1 MGQYLTRKITMA
13 NASTTGFGFRA
24 VMTVGNTPATSGQ
37 SEYQVQTAPG
47 VGLYKGDPASIQ
59 DGGNQGFAQDASFT
73 LTDDG
78 GAGGTNWANNAD
90 ALLIG
95 VLNGFFYIDSTGKPT
110 FANSVP
116 AGTTTSVDY
125 NTGSNNITAFVID
138 NPNQEYVV
146 KADAAVT
153 QAMLGAVNQMN
164 NTSWTASGN
173 KDGQSITTLD
183 VSTAATTGM
192 FTLVRSANDPEN
204 KDLTAPGANVV
215 VTIGKS
221 SALYN

>member
-1 MGQYLTRKITMA
+1 MA

-125 NTGSNNITAFVID
+125 NTGSDNITAFVID

-146 KADAAVT
+146 KADDAIT
-153 QAMLGAVNQMN
+153 QAGFGLVTSYNIN
-164 NTSWTASGN
+164 NWTASTN
-173 KDGQSITTLD
+173 KDGQSIATLD
-183 VSTAATTGM
+183 IASPLATKM
-192 FTLVRSANDPEN
+192 FSLVRSANDPEN
-204 KDLTAPGANVV
+204 KDLSVAGANVI
-215 VTIGKS
+215 VTISKA

>member
-1 MGQYLTRKITMA
+1 MA
-13 NASTTGFGFRA
+13 NASTVGFGLRA
-24 VMTVGNTPATSGQ
+24 VMAVGNTPATSGQ
-37 SEYQVQTAPG
+37 SEYLVQTAPG

-59 DGGNQGFAQDASFT
+59 NSSGAEGYVQDASFT
-73 LTDDG
+73 TTDDG
-78 GAGGTNWANNAD
+78 GAGGTSYTNTSE

-110 FANSVP
+110 FANSV
-116 AGTTTSVDY
+116 AASTTTSVNY
-125 NTGSNNITAFVID
+125 NTGSNSITAFVID

-146 KADAAVT
+146 KADAAFGT
-153 QAMLGAVNQMN
+153 DEATAQAKFGAANQMN
-164 NTSWTASGN
+164 VNNWTASSN

-183 VSTAATTGM
+183 VGSAATTSM

-204 KDLTAPGANVV
+204 KDLTAAGANVI

>member
-1 MGQYLTRKITMA
+1 MA
-13 NASTTGFGFRA
+13 NASTVGFGLRA
-24 VMTVGNTPATSGQ
+24 VMAVGNTPATSGQ
-37 SEYQVQTAPG
+37 SEYLVQTAPG

-59 DGGNQGFAQDASFT
+59 DSSGAQGYVQDASFT
-73 LTDDG
+73 TTDDG
-78 GAGGTNWANNAD
+78 GAGGTSYTNTSE

-110 FANSVP
+110 FANSV
-116 AGTTTSVDY
+116 AASTTTSVNY
-125 NTGSNNITAFVID
+125 NTGSNSITAFVID

-146 KADAAVT
+146 KADAAFGT
-153 QAMLGAVNQMN
+153 DEATAQAKFGAVNQMN
-164 NTSWTASGN
+164 VNNWTASSN

-183 VSTAATTGM
+183 VGSAATTAM

-204 KDLTAPGANVV
+204 KDLTAAGANVI

>member
-1 MGQYLTRKITMA
+1 MA
-13 NASTTGFGFRA
+13 NASTVGFGLRA
-24 VMTVGNTPATSGQ
+24 VMTVGNTQATSGQ
-37 SEYQVQTAPG
+37 SEYLVQTAPG

-59 DGGNQGFAQDASFT
+59 DSSGAQGYAQDASFT

-78 GAGGTNWANNAD
+78 GAGGASWANNAD
-90 ALLIG
+90 ALLTG

-146 KADAAVT
+146 KADDAIT
-153 QAMLGAVNQMN
+153 QAGFGLVTSYNIN
-164 NTSWTASGN
+164 NWTASTN
-173 KDGQSITTLD
+173 KDGQSIATLD
-183 VSTAATTGM
+183 IASPASTKM
-192 FTLVRSANDPEN
+192 FSLVRSANDPEN
-204 KDLTAPGANVV
+204 KDLSAASANVI
-215 VTIGKS
+215 VTISMAS
-221 SALYN
+221 SLYN

>member
-1 MGQYLTRKITMA
+1 MA
-13 NASTTGFGFRA
+13 NASTTGFGLRA

-59 DGGNQGFAQDASFT
+59 DAGNQGFAQDASFL

-78 GAGGTNWANNAD
+78 GAGGTSWANDAD

-153 QAMLGAVNQMN
+153 QAMLGAANQMN
-164 NTSWTASGN
+164 VNNWTASSN

-183 VSTAATTGM
+183 VGSAAATGM

>member
-1 MGQYLTRKITMA
+1 MA
-13 NASTTGFGFRA
+13 NASTVGFGLRA
-24 VMTVGNTPATSGQ
+24 VMNVGNTPSTSGQ
-37 SEYQVQTAPG
+37 SEYLVQTAPG

-59 DGGNQGFAQDASFT
+59 DASGAQGYAQDASFT

-78 GAGGTNWANNAD
+78 GAGGSSYTNATE

-95 VLNGFFYIDSTGKPT
+95 VLNGFFYIDSTGKPK

-146 KADAAVT
+146 KLDDAVT
-153 QAMLGAVNQMN
+153 QAGFGLTTSYNIN
-164 NTSWTASGN
+164 NWTASSN
-173 KDGQSITTLD
+173 KDGQSIATLD
-183 VSTAATTGM
+183 TTTPASTKM

-204 KDLTAPGANVV
+204 KDISVAGANVI
-215 VTIGKS
+215 VTISKA

>member
-1 MGQYLTRKITMA
+1 MA
-13 NASTTGFGFRA
+13 NASTVGFGLRA
-24 VMTVGNTPATSGQ
+24 VMTVGNTPAISGQ

-47 VGLYKGDPASIQ
+47 VGLFKGDPASIQ
-59 DGGNQGFAQDASFT
+59 DSGNQGFAQDASFT

-78 GAGGTNWANNAD
+78 GAGGTAYDNTTD

-116 AGTTTSVDY
+116 AGTTTSVNY
-125 NTGSNNITAFVID
+125 NTGSDNITAFVID

-153 QAMLGAVNQMN
+153 QAMIGSKSQMN
-164 NTSWTASGN
+164 VNNYTAADN

-183 VSTAATTGM
+183 VGSAATTSM

-204 KDLTAPGANVV
+204 NDLTAAGANII
-215 VTIGKS
+215 VTIAKS

>member
-1 MGQYLTRKITMA
+1 MA
-13 NASTTGFGFRA
+13 NASTVGFGLRA
-24 VMTVGNTPATSGQ
+24 VMAVGNTPATSGQ
-37 SEYQVQTAPG
+37 SEYLVQTAPG
-47 VGLYKGDPASIQ
+47 VGLFKGDPASIQ
-59 DGGNQGFAQDASFT
+59 DSGNQGFAQDASFT

-78 GAGGTNWANNAD
+78 GAGGTAYDNTTD

-125 NTGSNNITAFVID
+125 NTGSDNITAFVID

-146 KADAAVT
+146 KADAAIT
-153 QAMLGAVNQMN
+153 QAGFGLVTSYNIN
-164 NTSWTASGN
+164 NWTASTN
-173 KDGQSITTLD
+173 KDGQSIATLD
-183 VSTAATTGM
+183 IASPLATKM
-192 FTLVRSANDPEN
+192 FSLVRSANDPEN
-204 KDLTAPGANVV
+204 KDLSVAGANVI
-215 VTIGKS
+215 VTISKA

>member
-1 MGQYLTRKITMA
+1 MA
-13 NASTTGFGFRA
+13 NASTVGFGLRA
-24 VMTVGNTPATSGQ
+24 VMNVGNTPATSGQ
-37 SEYQVQTAPG
+37 SEYLVQTAPG

-59 DGGNQGFAQDASFT
+59 DASGAQGYAQDASFT

-78 GAGGTNWANNAD
+78 GAGGSSYTNATE

-116 AGTTTSVDY
+116 AGTTTSVNY
-125 NTGSNNITAFVID
+125 NTGSNDITAFVID

-146 KADAAVT
+146 KLDDAVT
-153 QAMLGAVNQMN
+153 QAGFGLTTSYNIN
-164 NTSWTASGN
+164 NWTASSN
-173 KDGQSITTLD
+173 KDGQSIATLD
-183 VSTAATTGM
+183 TTTPASTKM

-204 KDLTAPGANVV
+204 KDTSVAGANVI
-215 VTIGKS
+215 VTISKA

>member
-1 MGQYLTRKITMA
+1 MA
-13 NASTTGFGFRA
+13 NSSTVGFGLRA
-24 VMTVGNTPATSGQ
+24 VMNVGNTPATSGQ
-37 SEYQVQTAPG
+37 SEYLVQTAPG

-59 DGGNQGFAQDASFT
+59 DASGTQGYAQDASFT

-78 GAGGTNWANNAD
+78 GAGGSSYTNATE

-116 AGTTTSVDY
+116 AGTTTSVNY
-125 NTGSNNITAFVID
+125 NTGSNDITAFVID

-146 KADAAVT
+146 KLDDAVT
-153 QAMLGAVNQMN
+153 QAGFGLTTSYNIN
-164 NTSWTASGN
+164 NWTASSN
-173 KDGQSITTLD
+173 KDGQSIATLD
-183 VSTAATTGM
+183 TTTPASTKM

-204 KDLTAPGANVV
+204 KDISVAGANVI
-215 VTIGKS
+215 VTISKA

>member
-1 MGQYLTRKITMA
+1 MA
-13 NASTTGFGFRA
+13 NSSTVGFGLRA
-24 VMTVGNTPATSGQ
+24 VMNVGNTPATSGQ
-37 SEYQVQTAPG
+37 SEYLVQTAPG

-59 DGGNQGFAQDASFT
+59 DASGAQGYAQDASFT

-78 GAGGTNWANNAD
+78 GAGGSSYTNATE

-116 AGTTTSVDY
+116 AGTTTSVNY
-125 NTGSNNITAFVID
+125 NTGSNDITAFVID

-146 KADAAVT
+146 KLDDAVT
-153 QAMLGAVNQMN
+153 QAGFGLTTSYNIN
-164 NTSWTASGN
+164 NWTASSN
-173 KDGQSITTLD
+173 KDGQSIATLD
-183 VSTAATTGM
+183 TTSPASTKM

-204 KDLTAPGANVV
+204 KDISVAGANVI
-215 VTIGKS
+215 VTISKA

>member
-1 MGQYLTRKITMA
+1 MA
-13 NASTTGFGFRA
+13 NASTVGFGLRA

-37 SEYQVQTAPG
+37 SEYLVQTAPG

-59 DGGNQGFAQDASFT
+59 DSSGAQGYAQDASFT

-78 GAGGTNWANNAD
+78 GAGGSSFDNTAD

-125 NTGSNNITAFVID
+125 NTGSDNITAFVID

-146 KADAAVT
+146 KADDAIT
-153 QAMLGAVNQMN
+153 QAGFGLVTSYNIN
-164 NTSWTASGN
+164 NWTASTN
-173 KDGQSITTLD
+173 KDGQSIATLD
-183 VSTAATTGM
+183 IASPASTKM
-192 FTLVRSANDPEN
+192 FSLVRSANDPEN
-204 KDLTAPGANVV
+204 KDLSAAGANVI
-215 VTIGKS
+215 VTISMAS
-221 SALYN
+221 SLYN

>member
-1 MGQYLTRKITMA
+1 MA
-13 NASTTGFGFRA
+13 NASTVGFGLRA
-24 VMTVGNTPATSGQ
+24 VMTVGNTQATSGQ
-37 SEYQVQTAPG
+37 SEYLVQTAPG

-59 DGGNQGFAQDASFT
+59 DSSGAQGYAQDASFT

-78 GAGGTNWANNAD
+78 GAGGASWANNAD

-95 VLNGFFYIDSTGKPT
+95 VLNGFFYIDSTGKPK

-146 KADAAVT
+146 KADDAIT
-153 QAMLGAVNQMN
+153 QAGFGLVTSYNIN
-164 NTSWTASGN
+164 NWTASTN
-173 KDGQSITTLD
+173 KDGQSIATLD
-183 VSTAATTGM
+183 IASPASTKM
-192 FTLVRSANDPEN
+192 FSLVRSANDPEN
-204 KDLTAPGANVV
+204 KDLSAAGANVI
-215 VTIGKS
+215 VTISMAS
-221 SALYN
+221 SLYN

>member
-1 MGQYLTRKITMA
+1 MA
-13 NASTTGFGFRA
+13 NSSTVGFGLRA
-24 VMTVGNTPATSGQ
+24 VMAVGNTPATSGQ
-37 SEYQVQTAPG
+37 SEYLVQTAPG

-59 DGGNQGFAQDASFT
+59 DASGTQGYAQDASFT

-78 GAGGTNWANNAD
+78 GAGGSSYTNATE

-116 AGTTTSVDY
+116 AGTTTSVNY
-125 NTGSNNITAFVID
+125 NTGSNDITAFVID

-146 KADAAVT
+146 KLDDAVT
-153 QAMLGAVNQMN
+153 QAGFGLTTSYNIN
-164 NTSWTASGN
+164 NWTASSN
-173 KDGQSITTLD
+173 KDGQSIATLD
-183 VSTAATTGM
+183 TTTPASTKM

-204 KDLTAPGANVV
+204 KDISVAGANVI
-215 VTIGKS
+215 VTISKA